1 MKQIRDHFLD
11 ALPYLATLIFLAA
24 LEPFRAFALTNA
36 LVQAVLFLGVTLIP
50 TARTNR
56 MSYVDLAWP
65 YGLVLLGVQT
75 LLFTTPGNAAGYIIG
90 VLYLIAGGRLALMA
104 TIAWRKSPMRV
115 RSAWLP

>member
-1 MKQIRDHFLD
+1 
-11 ALPYLATLIFLAA
+11 
-24 LEPFRAFALTNA
+24 
-36 LVQAVLFLGVTLIP
+36 
-50 TARTNR
+50 

-104 TIAWRKSPMRV
+104 TIAWRTNHGHHLYV
-115 RSAWLP
+115 RHGLDGAASATHGQHLFAADGAVLSAATGATGISTAAAIADLIFE